1 MNEQPRMPPKN
12 AAEVL
17 AAVGFGPRD
26 VSILQAFASA
36 VPAASFEA
44 AFAARLDR
52 LAPRAPSTIE
62 AVFFGLLLE
71 RYQWGKAEWL
81 EALAE
86 CWLDCLHAGSA
97 DTLAATAATSLLDG
111 MRDALAG
118 EHAPGRAEY
127 DILSSGARL
136 AQAIQA
142 MLAGSAFEQ
151 LHHRLRAGDGLDP
164 ATGLPSRTRFM
175 QLLERWLNRSEA
187 RQLGL
192 LLLHAEWEPS
202 GQHLL
207 SAQRDRVRRLLSDA
221 MRSVLRPQD
230 ILCSTA
236 DQEWALIMPDLRSV
250 AQVQL
255 AARRLVDICERS
267 PEHNFPHLRGAI
279 HVGAA
284 LAPEDGES
292 AAAIERAARAALHR
306 AVRADLPV
314 VCFDPEMIAA
324 MEHEFDLEREIVGS
338 MGNPPFK
345 VWLQPQ
351 VHLVTGRCAGAEAL
365 LRWRRDNGEWVPP
378 PDIIDIASRLGLMP
392 ELTRWVMAQVV
403 RIIADLD
410 AAGIEISVSLNLV
423 AQDLHE
429 EDLPERVA
437 HALAAWQVPPKRLVL
452 EITEGALIGD
462 RQRAA
467 HIMERLRTLGCSIS
481 LDDFGTGFSSFAYMR
496 DLPVSELKI
505 DQLFICD
512 MLSSPR
518 DHAIVTAVQALA
530 SGLGMK
536 VVAEGVEDQA
546 TADELK
552 RIGCNLGQGFLWA
565 RAMPLE
571 EFIPWVRE
579 RQRM

>member
-17 AAVGFGPRD
+17 AAVGFGPCD
-26 VSILQAFASA
+26 TSVLQAFASA

-97 DTLAATAATSLLDG
+97 DSLAATAATSLVDG
-111 MRDALAG
+111 IRDALSG
-118 EHAPGRAEY
+118 EHSPGRAEY
-127 DILSSGARL
+127 DILSSGSRL

-142 MLAGSAFEQ
+142 MLAGSAYEQ

-164 ATGLPSRTRFM
+164 ATGLPSRTRFV

-230 ILCSTA
+230 VLCSTA

-284 LAPEDGES
+284 LAPEDGDS
-292 AAAIERAARAALHR
+292 AGAIERAARAALHR

-324 MEHEFDLEREIVGS
+324 MEHEFDLEREIAGS
-338 MGNPPFK
+338 MGKPPFK

-351 VHLVTGRCAGAEAL
+351 VDLATGRCAGAEAL
-365 LRWRRDNGEWVPP
+365 LRWRRDNGEWVSP
-378 PDIIDIASRLGLMP
+378 PDIIDIAGRLGLMP

-410 AAGIEISVSLNLV
+410 AAGIDISVSLNLV

-437 HALAAWQVPPKRLVL
+437 HALAAWQVSPKRLVL

-512 MLSSPR
+512 MLESPR
-518 DHAIVTAVQALA
+518 DHAIVTTVRALA

-552 RIGCNLGQGFLWA
+552 RIGCNLGQGFLWS

-579 RQRM
+579 RQGL